1 MERFKNNGTRDAPT
15 VVSNRTVAS
24 VRGSEVLHLEALP
37 AEADWPEGPH
47 KRWIESLQRPDNH
60 KNPQRDKLTLSCCGG
75 GDVVKTKFRV
85 WRDNHARY
93 PEDRWYAWLNDTWVL
108 IPPDKIVPDYAPDG
122 QAYLFVWAV
131 GSGEFAPLSDDIVC
145 FVRPKGGI

>member
-1 MERFKNNGTRDAPT
+1 MHRVFA
-15 VVSNRTVAS
+15 RTTWS
-24 VRGSEVLHLEALP
+24 VLLAAAISLVFSATGLTHG
-37 AEADWPEGPH
+37 DWPEGPH
-47 KRWIESLQRPDNH
+47 KSWIESLQRPDNR
-60 KNPQRDKLTLSCCGG
+60 KNPQRDKLTQSCCGA
-75 GDVVKTKFRV
+75 GDVVKTRFRV
-85 WRDNHARY
+85 SRDDNVLY

-131 GSGEFAPLSDDIVC
+131 RWGEFDPLSEDIVC